1 MLPSSCLL
9 ALPPNIIILRYDDLW
24 DCHEERLMSNA
35 LSIATVTAVIKNLL
49 ENGLVGDTIAASV
62 GDVLV
67 TALPPDRIQVGSDE
81 RAQINLFLYQV
92 TQNRNVDWVSQEF
105 RTRHRSINNNARPQ
119 NPPLAL
125 DLHYLLTAYGAK
137 DFQAEILLG
146 YAMQMLHISPVITSS
161 AVKNTLVNASQTS
174 TSGVFSQALAG
185 ISVSGLAERIGQIK
199 ISPEFLN
206 MEETSK
212 IWSALQTHYRPSAT
226 YQASMILIEK
236 DVSDAESF
244 DSMLSEPSIE
254 QIMALS
260 ESQQKIVVGSTLVIR
275 GKRLHGDITKVRLSN
290 IDKLFVPFDI
300 QSGQVSLL
308 VPPDLHAGVQSV
320 QIVHQKIVA
329 TEEANNLIESNV
341 AAFVL
346 YPKITPQ
353 HVTSKKNNE
362 DNLCS
367 GEITIKCTPKVGK
380 QRIVLLLNEISSDAA
395 FYSFPIQA
403 RAEETDT
410 ISTAFKNVKPGVYL
424 VRVVIDGAE
433 SQLYKNKNGEYD
445 SPNITITY

>member
-1 MLPSSCLL
+1 
-9 ALPPNIIILRYDDLW
+9 
-24 DCHEERLMSNA
+24 MSNA

-49 ENGLVGDTIAASV
+49 ENGLVGDAIAASV

-105 RTRHRSINNNARPQ
+105 RTRHRSINSNLRAT

-146 YAMQMLHISPVITSS
+146 YVMQMLHISSIVTSEV
-161 AVKNTLVNASQTS
+161 VKNTLVNASQTN
-174 TSGVFSQALAG
+174 TAGVFSQALTG
-185 ISVSGLAERIGQIK
+185 MSVSDLAERIGQIK

-236 DVSDAESF
+236 DSNNAEGFDA
-244 DSMLSEPSIE
+244 MLSEPNIE
-254 QIMALS
+254 QVTAPFS

-275 GKRLHGDITKVRLSN
+275 GKRLHGDVTKVRLGN
-290 IDKLFVPFDI
+290 TDKFFVPFDI
-300 QSGQVSLL
+300 QAGQVSLL
-308 VPPDLHAGVQSV
+308 VPPDLRAGVQSV
-320 QIVHQKIVA
+320 QVVHQNMRR
-329 TEEANNLIESNV
+329 TEHANCNLIESNV

-346 YPKITPQ
+346 HPKITVETLHVTSPQ
-353 HVTSKKNNE
+353 HVTSEQDNE
-362 DNLCS
+362 GNLRS
-367 GEITIKCTPKVGK
+367 GEITVKCTPKVGK
-380 QRIVLLLNEISSDAA
+380 DQRIILLLNQISSENPV
-395 FYSFPIQA
+395 FYSFPIDT
-403 RAEETDT
+403 RAEDTDT
-410 ISTAFKNVKPGVYL
+410 ISIAFQNVKPGVYL
-424 VRVVIDGAE
+424 VRVIIDGAE

-445 SPNITITY
+445 SPNITI

>member
-1 MLPSSCLL
+1 
-9 ALPPNIIILRYDDLW
+9 
-24 DCHEERLMSNA
+24 MSNA

-49 ENGLVGDTIAASV
+49 ENGLVGDAIAASV

-105 RTRHRSINNNARPQ
+105 RTRHRSINNNARAT

-146 YAMQMLHISPVITSS
+146 YTMQMLHISPVITSEV
-161 AVKNTLVNASQTS
+161 VKNTLVNASQTN
-174 TSGVFSQALAG
+174 TAGVFSQALTG
-185 ISVSGLAERIGQIK
+185 ISVSNLAERIGQIK

-226 YQASMILIEK
+226 YQASMVLIEK
-236 DVSDAESF
+236 DRNDTECF

-254 QIMALS
+254 QVTVPLS

-275 GKRLHGDITKVRLSN
+275 GKQLQGDITKVRLGN
-290 IDKLFVPFDI
+290 TNKFFVPFDI

-308 VPPDLHAGVQSV
+308 VPSDLHAGVQSV
-320 QIVHQKIVA
+320 QVVHQKMARI
-329 TEEANNLIESNV
+329 EEANNLIESNV

-346 YPKITPQ
+346 HPKITVERL
-353 HVTSKKNNE
+353 HVTSPQDVTSGQNNE
-362 DNLCS
+362 GNLRS
-367 GEITIKCTPKVGK
+367 GEITVKVSPKIGK
-380 QRIVLLLNEISSDAA
+380 EQRVILLLNEISNENPV
-395 FYSFPIQA
+395 FYSFPIGA
-403 RAEETDT
+403 RTEDTDT
-410 ISTAFKNVKPGVYL
+410 MSIVFKNVKLGIYL
-424 VRVVIDGAE
+424 VRVIIDGAE
-433 SQLYKNKNGEYD
+433 SELYKNKNGEYD
-445 SPNITITY
+445 SPNITITN